1 MKLNL
6 DLKTLVLIISTSCM
20 LAGFYYTTESRL
32 KAVELEI
39 LAVQQQTGK
48 LKENELFYQKRVVSH
63 SLTVLVK
70 QKSSVP

>member
-1 MKLNL
+1 MKLSL

-39 LAVQQQTGK
+39 LDVQQRSGK
-48 LKENELFYQKRVVSH
+48 LKEDVKR
-63 SLTVLVK
+63 LNRIINKMRK
-70 QKSSVP
+70 QKP

>member
-39 LAVQQQTGK
+39 LDVQQRSGK
-48 LKENELFYQKRVVSH
+48 LKEDVKR
-63 SLTVLVK
+63 LNRIINKMRK
-70 QKSSVP
+70 QKP

>member
-1 MKLNL
+1 MKLSL

-39 LAVQQQTGK
+39 LDVQQRSGK
-48 LKENELFYQKRVVSH
+48 LKEDVKR
-63 SLTVLVK
+63 LNRIINK
-70 QKSSVP
+70 MRKEKP

>member
-20 LAGFYYTTESRL
+20 LAGLYYTTESRL

-39 LAVQQQTGK
+39 LDVQQRSGK
-48 LKENELFYQKRVVSH
+48 LKEDVKRLNKAVRNLKKELGNE
-63 SLTVLVK
+63 
-70 QKSSVP
+70 

>member
-39 LAVQQQTGK
+39 LDVQQQTGK
-48 LKENELFYQKRVVSH
+48 LKEDVKR
-63 SLTVLVK
+63 LNRIINKTTYIK
-70 QKSSVP
+70 